1 MAITFHQNPQAITPS
16 DNDVLWTFSSNQT
29 GQQNFE
35 FKIEL
40 LVDSVVV
47 FVGKVFP
54 IQTNAAYF
62 NAVEIL
68 RSLVPAPIIDSSP
81 TVSQNNGDELLFE
94 NSSVRIVRLRVT
106 ERYGTTIADQ
116 ATATSTSITVWK
128 AALSEL
134 QWIGF
139 NSVDYTIN
147 DTSRLFMTN
156 FPRGYKYWVTR
167 EQNNYLQIIN
177 PTENSLSLRI
187 LNFDDAEVYS
197 FGSQQSGLYFFN
209 GNIEKWF
216 IVFGMT
222 TSPFYIYSI
231 LIDTITVTE
240 SLRFDVLEP
249 CNESRTVFFLNK
261 LGGVDSWTFTARLQ
275 VQRNFERSEFQKK
288 FGSLNGNAYD
298 YDTYEGR
305 YQNFHNKSQSTEIID
320 SDWLHPEVHAWLV
333 RELLESP
340 LVWTED
346 SEGVKTRWTIQNST
360 SEEGQDKTELWRQLS
375 LEMKPSL
382 QSYSV
387 TL

>member
-16 DNDVLWTFSSNQT
+16 DNDVLWTFSSNET
-29 GQQNFE
+29 DEPNFE

-40 LVDSVVV
+40 LVDTVVV

-54 IQTNAAYF
+54 IQTNVAYF

-68 RSLVPAPIIDSSP
+68 RALVPAPIIDSSP
-81 TVSQNNGDELLFE
+81 TVTPILPDELLFE
-94 NSSVRIVRLRVT
+94 NSSVRTVALRVT
-106 ERYGTTIADQ
+106 ERYGATIANQ
-116 ATATSTSITVWK
+116 ATATSSNRAVWK
-128 AALSEL
+128 SALSEL
-134 QWIGF
+134 QWLGF
-139 NSVDYTIN
+139 DPVDYTTGN
-147 DTSRLFMTN
+147 ESRLFMTN

-167 EQNNYLQIIN
+167 EQNFYLMFIQ
-177 PTENSLSLRI
+177 PTSQNISVRSI
-187 LNFDDAEVYS
+187 NFDDAETKN
-197 FGSQQSGLYFFN
+197 FGTKSAGLYYVNF
-209 GNIEKWF
+209 NIEDWES
-216 IVFGMT
+216 VN
-222 TSPFYIYSI
+222 SPFFLY
-231 LIDTITVTE
+231 LVFLNFDDVTE
-240 SLRFDVLEP
+240 SFRVDVLET

-275 VQRNFERSEFQKK
+275 VQRNFQRSEFQKK
-288 FGSLNGNAYD
+288 FGSLNSNAYD

-305 YQNFHNKSQSTEIID
+305 YQNFHNKSENTETID

-346 SEGVKTRWTIQNST
+346 SEGVKTRWTIQNS
-360 SEEGQDKTELWRQLS
+360 SSQEGQDRTELWRQLS

>member
-16 DNDVLWTFSSNQT
+16 DNDVLWTFSSNET
-29 GQQNFE
+29 DEPNFE

-40 LVDSVVV
+40 LVDTVVV

-54 IQTNAAYF
+54 IQTNVAYF

-68 RSLVPAPIIDSSP
+68 RALVPAPIIDSSP
-81 TVSQNNGDELLFE
+81 TVTPILPDELLFE
-94 NSSVRIVRLRVT
+94 NSSVRTVALRVT
-106 ERYGTTIADQ
+106 ERYGATIANQ
-116 ATATSTSITVWK
+116 ATATSSNRAVWK
-128 AALSEL
+128 SALSEL
-134 QWIGF
+134 QWLGF
-139 NSVDYTIN
+139 DPVDYTTGN
-147 DTSRLFMTN
+147 ESRLFMTN

-167 EQNNYLQIIN
+167 EQNFYLMFIQ
-177 PTENSLSLRI
+177 PTSQNISVRSI
-187 LNFDDAEVYS
+187 NFDDAETKN
-197 FGSQQSGLYFFN
+197 FGTKSAGLYYVNF
-209 GNIEKWF
+209 NIEDWES
-216 IVFGMT
+216 VN
-222 TSPFYIYSI
+222 SPFFLY
-231 LIDTITVTE
+231 LVFLNFDDVTE
-240 SLRFDVLEP
+240 SFRVDVLET

-275 VQRNFERSEFQKK
+275 VQRNFQRSEFQKK

-305 YQNFHNKSQSTEIID
+305 YQNFHNKSENTETID

-346 SEGVKTRWTIQNST
+346 SEGVKTRWTIQNS
-360 SEEGQDKTELWRQLS
+360 SSQEGQDRTELWRQLS

>member
-1 MAITFHQNPQAITPS
+1 MAITFHQNPKTITPS

-29 GQQNFE
+29 AQPNFE

-47 FVGKVFP
+47 FIGKVFP

-68 RSLVPAPIIDSSP
+68 RALVPASI
-81 TVSQNNGDELLFE
+81 V
-94 NSSVRIVRLRVT
+94 NSTPAFFLNVFNANTSVRTVALRVT
-106 ERYGTTIADQ
+106 ERYGTTIANQ
-116 ATATSTSITVWK
+116 ATATSSNRTVWK
-128 AALSEL
+128 SALSEL
-134 QWIGF
+134 QWLGF
-139 NSVDYTIN
+139 DMADYTVG
-147 DTSRLFMTN
+147 SGSKLFMTN

-167 EQNNYLQIIN
+167 EQNNYLMIQGSGGFEVKIQ
-177 PTENSLSLRI
+177 TDSDSELYDFGNSSLLNI
-187 LNFDDAEVYS
+187 LNI
-197 FGSQQSGLYFFN
+197 
-209 GNIEKWF
+209 NIDLWSDETG
-216 IVFGMT
+216 VSL
-222 TSPFYIYSI
+222 SPFYEFSI
-231 LIDTITVTE
+231 NENRSE
-240 SLRFDVLEP
+240 SFRFDVLEP

-305 YQNFHNKSQSTEIID
+305 YQNFHNKSQSTETID

-346 SEGVKTRWTIQNST
+346 SEGVKTRWAIQNST
-360 SEEGQDKTELWRQLS
+360 SEEGQDRTELWRQLS

>member
-1 MAITFHQNPQAITPS
+1 MAITFHQNPKTITPS

-29 GQQNFE
+29 AQPNFE

-47 FVGKVFP
+47 FIGKVFP

-68 RSLVPAPIIDSSP
+68 RALVPASI
-81 TVSQNNGDELLFE
+81 V
-94 NSSVRIVRLRVT
+94 NSTPASFLNVFNTNTSVRTVALRVT
-106 ERYGTTIADQ
+106 ERYGTTIANQ
-116 ATATSTSITVWK
+116 ATATSSNRTVWK
-128 AALSEL
+128 SALSEL
-134 QWIGF
+134 QWLGF
-139 NSVDYTIN
+139 DISDYTVG
-147 DTSRLFMTN
+147 SGSKLFMTN

-167 EQNNYLQIIN
+167 EQNNYLMIQGSGGFEVRIQ
-177 PTENSLSLRI
+177 TDSDSELYDFGNSSLLNI
-187 LNFDDAEVYS
+187 LNC
-197 FGSQQSGLYFFN
+197 
-209 GNIEKWF
+209 NIDLWSDETG
-216 IVFGMT
+216 VSL
-222 TSPFYIYSI
+222 SPFYEFSI
-231 LIDTITVTE
+231 NENRSE

-288 FGSLNGNAYD
+288 FGSLNGTAYD

-305 YQNFHNKSQSTEIID
+305 YQNFHNKSQSTETID
-320 SDWLHPEVHAWLV
+320 SDWLQPEVHAWLV

-360 SEEGQDKTELWRQLS
+360 SEEGQDRTELWRQLS